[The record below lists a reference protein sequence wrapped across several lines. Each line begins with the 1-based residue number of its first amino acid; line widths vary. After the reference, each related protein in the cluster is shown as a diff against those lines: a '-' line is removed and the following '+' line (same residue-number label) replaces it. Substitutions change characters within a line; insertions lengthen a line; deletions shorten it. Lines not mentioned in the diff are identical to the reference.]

1 MLPWIISAGF
11 FLTAAGLL
19 IKIRMMQKSADEI
32 RKIFGECLLEDTN
45 MQITVSSGDRHIR
58 RLAADINRELKLLR
72 AQRRRYQQGDRE
84 LKEAVTNISHDL
96 RTPLTAINGY
106 LELLEEEGKSE
117 AAKRYLSCI
126 KNRTEAMKGLT
137 EELFC
142 YTIVRA
148 EEPKKKEETDI
159 SGVLEESL
167 LSFYGAMV
175 SKEIVPEIQVP
186 DKKIIRNVNKASL
199 VRVFGNIISNMIKY
213 SEGEMKVKLLEN
225 GEMHFSNKAP
235 KLQAVQVEKLFD
247 RFFTVEDARISTGLG
262 LSIVKTLTEEMGGSI
277 RAEYREETL
286 TIFLIF

>member
-1 MLPWIISAGF
+1 MSNNIRETMEFREKQMLSPYAVC
-11 FLTAAGLL
+11 
-19 IKIRMMQKSADEI
+19 SADSI
-32 RKIFGECLLEDTN
+32 G
-45 MQITVSSGDRHIR
+45 
-58 RLAADINRELKLLR
+58 RER
-72 AQRRRYQQGDRE
+72 
-84 LKEAVTNISHDL
+84 
-96 RTPLTAINGY
+96 P
-106 LELLEEEGKSE
+106 EEECDMRTAFQRDRDRILHS
-117 AAKRYLSCI
+117 LSLI
-126 KNRTEAMKGLT
+126 HI
-137 EELFC
+137 C

-175 SKEIVPEIQVP
+175 SKGIVPEIQVP

-262 LSIVKTLTEEMGGSI
+262 LSIAKTLTEEMGGSI

>member
-72 AQRRRYQQGDRE
+72 AQRRRYQQGDRA

-106 LELLEEEGKSE
+106 LELLEEEEKSE

-175 SKEIVPEIQVP
+175 SKGIVPEIQVP

-262 LSIVKTLTEEMGGSI
+262 LSIAKTLTEEMGGSI

-286 TIFLIF
+286 TIFLVF

>member
-1 MLPWIISAGF
+1 MLPWMISAGF

-96 RTPLTAINGY
+96 RTPLTAISGY
-106 LELLEEEGKSE
+106 LELLEEEEKSE

-142 YTIVRA
+142 YTIVRT
-148 EEPKKKEETDI
+148 EEPKKKEKTDI

-167 LSFYGAMV
+167 LNFYGAMV
-175 SKEIVPEIQVP
+175 SAGITPEIQIT
-186 DKKIIRNVNKASL
+186 DKKMIRNVNKTSL

-213 SEGEMKVKLLEN
+213 SEGEMKVELLDS
-225 GEMHFSNKAP
+225 GEIRFSNKAP
-235 KLQAVQVEKLFD
+235 KLRAVQVEKLFD
-247 RFFTVEDARISTGLG
+247 RFFTVEDARVSTGLG
-262 LSIVKTLTEEMGGSI
+262 LSIAKTLTEEMGGSI
-277 RAEYREETL
+277 RAEYREEIL
-286 TIFLIF
+286 TIFLVF

>member
-1 MLPWIISAGF
+1 MLPWMISAGF

-96 RTPLTAINGY
+96 RTPLTAISGY
-106 LELLEEEGKSE
+106 LELLEEEEKSE

-126 KNRTEAMKGLT
+126 KNRTESMKGLT

-142 YTIVRA
+142 YTIVRT

-167 LSFYGAMV
+167 LNFYGAMV
-175 SKEIVPEIQVP
+175 SAGITPEIQIT
-186 DKKIIRNVNKASL
+186 DKKMIRNVNKTSL

-213 SEGEMKVKLLEN
+213 SEGEMKVELLDS
-225 GEMHFSNKAP
+225 GEIRFSNKAP
-235 KLQAVQVEKLFD
+235 KLRAVQVEKLFD
-247 RFFTVEDARISTGLG
+247 RFFTVEDARVSTGLG
-262 LSIVKTLTEEMGGSI
+262 LSIAKTLTEEMGGNI

-286 TIFLIF
+286 TIFLVF

>member
-106 LELLEEEGKSE
+106 LELLEEEEKSE

-159 SGVLEESL
+159 SGVLEEGL

-175 SKEIVPEIQVP
+175 SKGIVPEIQVP

-247 RFFTVEDARISTGLG
+247 RFFTVQDARISTGLG
-262 LSIVKTLTEEMGGSI
+262 LSIAKTLTEEMGGSI

>member
-45 MQITVSSGDRHIR
+45 AQITVSSEDRYIR

-106 LELLEEEGKSE
+106 LELLEEEEKSE

-175 SKEIVPEIQVP
+175 SKGIVPEIQVP

-262 LSIVKTLTEEMGGSI
+262 LSIAKTLTEEMGGSI

>member
-96 RTPLTAINGY
+96 RTPLTAINGN
-106 LELLEEEGKSE
+106 LELLEEEEKSE

>member
-72 AQRRRYQQGDRE
+72 AQRRRYQQGDRA

-106 LELLEEEGKSE
+106 LELLEEEEKSE

-175 SKEIVPEIQVP
+175 SKGIVPEIQVP

-262 LSIVKTLTEEMGGSI
+262 LSIAKTLTEEMGGSI

>member
-1 MLPWIISAGF
+1 MLPWMISVGF

-96 RTPLTAINGY
+96 RTPLTAISGY
-106 LELLEEEGKSE
+106 LELLEEEEKSE

-142 YTIVRA
+142 YTIVRT

-167 LSFYGAMV
+167 LNFYGAMV
-175 SKEIVPEIQVP
+175 SAGITPEIQIT
-186 DKKIIRNVNKASL
+186 DKKIIRNVNKTSL

-213 SEGEMKVKLLEN
+213 SEGEMKVELLDSE
-225 GEMHFSNKAP
+225 EIRFSNKAP
-235 KLQAVQVEKLFD
+235 KLRAVQVEKLFD
-247 RFFTVEDARISTGLG
+247 RFFTVEDARVSTGLG
-262 LSIVKTLTEEMGGSI
+262 LSIAKTLTEEMGGNI

-286 TIFLIF
+286 TIFLVF

>member
-32 RKIFGECLLEDTN
+32 RRIFGECLLEDTN
-45 MQITVSSGDRHIR
+45 AQITVSSEDRYIR

-72 AQRRRYQQGDRE
+72 RQRQKYQQGDRE

-106 LELLEEEGKSE
+106 LELLEEEEKSE

-175 SKEIVPEIQVP
+175 SKGIVPEIQVP

-262 LSIVKTLTEEMGGSI
+262 LSIAKTLTEEMGGSI

>member
-106 LELLEEEGKSE
+106 LELLEEEEKSE

-175 SKEIVPEIQVP
+175 SKGIVPEIQVP

-262 LSIVKTLTEEMGGSI
+262 LSIARALTEEMGGSI

-286 TIFLIF
+286 MIFLVF

>member
-262 LSIVKTLTEEMGGSI
+262 LSIAKTLTEEMGGSI

-286 TIFLIF
+286 TIFLVF

>member
-84 LKEAVTNISHDL
+84 LNEAVTNISHDL

-106 LELLEEEGKSE
+106 LELLEEEEKSE

-175 SKEIVPEIQVP
+175 SKGIVPEIQVP

-262 LSIVKTLTEEMGGSI
+262 LSIARALTEEMGGSI

-286 TIFLIF
+286 MIFLVF

>member
-175 SKEIVPEIQVP
+175 SKGIVPEIQVP

-262 LSIVKTLTEEMGGSI
+262 LSIAKTLTEEMGGSI

>member
-1 MLPWIISAGF
+1 MLPWIISAGLF
-11 FLTAAGLL
+11 FAAAGLF

-32 RKIFGECLLEDTN
+32 RRIFGECLSEDTN
-45 MQITVSSGDRHIR
+45 MEITVPSGDRHIR
-58 RLAADINRELKLLR
+58 KLAADINRELRLLR
-72 AQRRRYQQGDRE
+72 AQRRKYQQGDRK

-96 RTPLTAINGY
+96 RTPLTAISGY
-106 LELLEEEGKSE
+106 LELLEEEEKSE

-148 EEPKKKEETDI
+148 EKPKEKEETDI

-175 SKEIVPEIQVP
+175 SKGIVPEIQIT
-186 DKKIIRNVNKASL
+186 DKKIIRNINKPSL
-199 VRVFGNIISNMIKY
+199 TRVFGNIISNMIKY
-213 SEGEMKVKLLEN
+213 SEGEMKVELLDS
-225 GEMHFSNKAP
+225 GEIRFSNKAP
-235 KLQAVQVEKLFD
+235 KLHAVQVEKLFD
-247 RFFTVEDARISTGLG
+247 RFFTVEDARASTGLG
-262 LSIVKTLTEEMGGSI
+262 LSIARILTEEMGGSI

-286 TIFLIF
+286 TIFLVF

>member
-1 MLPWIISAGF
+1 MLPWMISVGF

-96 RTPLTAINGY
+96 RTPLTAISGY
-106 LELLEEEGKSE
+106 LELLEEEEKSE

-142 YTIVRA
+142 YTIVRT

-167 LSFYGAMV
+167 LNFYGAMV
-175 SKEIVPEIQVP
+175 SAGITPEIQIT
-186 DKKIIRNVNKASL
+186 DKKIIRNVNKTSL
-199 VRVFGNIISNMIKY
+199 VRVFGNIIRNMIKY
-213 SEGEMKVKLLEN
+213 SEGEMKVELLDS
-225 GEMHFSNKAP
+225 GEIRFSNKAP
-235 KLQAVQVEKLFD
+235 KLRAVQVEKLFD
-247 RFFTVEDARISTGLG
+247 RFFTVEDARVSTGLG
-262 LSIVKTLTEEMGGSI
+262 LSIAKTLTEEMGGNI

-286 TIFLIF
+286 TIFLVF

>member
-96 RTPLTAINGY
+96 RTPLTAISGY
-106 LELLEEEGKSE
+106 LELLEEEEKSE
-117 AAKRYLSCI
+117 AVKRYLFCI
-126 KNRTEAMKGLT
+126 KNRTEAMKDLT

-142 YTIVRA
+142 YTIVRS
-148 EEPKKKEETDI
+148 EEPKKKEKTDI
-159 SGVLEESL
+159 SSVLEESL

-175 SKEIVPEIQVP
+175 SKGIVPEIQVP

>member
-1 MLPWIISAGF
+1 MLPWMISVGF

-96 RTPLTAINGY
+96 RTPLTAISGY
-106 LELLEEEGKSE
+106 LELLEEEEKSE

-142 YTIVRA
+142 YTIVRT

-167 LSFYGAMV
+167 LNFYGAMV
-175 SKEIVPEIQVP
+175 SAGITPEIQIT
-186 DKKIIRNVNKASL
+186 DKK
-199 VRVFGNIISNMIKY
+199 
-213 SEGEMKVKLLEN
+213 
-225 GEMHFSNKAP
+225 
-235 KLQAVQVEKLFD
+235 
-247 RFFTVEDARISTGLG
+247 
-262 LSIVKTLTEEMGGSI
+262 
-277 RAEYREETL
+277 
-286 TIFLIF
+286 

>member
-1 MLPWIISAGF
+1 MLPWIISAGL
-11 FLTAAGLL
+11 FLTAAGFF

-96 RTPLTAINGY
+96 RTPLTAISGY
-106 LELLEEEGKSE
+106 LELLEEEEKSE

-167 LSFYGAMV
+167 LSFYGAMA
-175 SKEIVPEIQVP
+175 SAGITPEIQIT
-186 DKKIIRNVNKASL
+186 DKKIIRNVNKTSL
-199 VRVFGNIISNMIKY
+199 ARVFGNIISNMIKY
-213 SEGEMKVKLLEN
+213 SEGEVKAELLDS
-225 GEMHFSNKAP
+225 GEIRFSNKAP
-235 KLQAVQVEKLFD
+235 KLRAVQVEKLFD
-247 RFFTVEDARISTGLG
+247 RFFTVEDARVSTGLG
-262 LSIVKTLTEEMGGSI
+262 LSIAKTLTEEMGGSI
-277 RAEYREETL
+277 RAEYREERL

>member
-106 LELLEEEGKSE
+106 LELLEEEEKSE

-262 LSIVKTLTEEMGGSI
+262 LSIAKTLTEEMGGSI

>member
-106 LELLEEEGKSE
+106 LELLEEEEKSE

-175 SKEIVPEIQVP
+175 SKGIVPEIQVP

-199 VRVFGNIISNMIKY
+199 VRVFGNITSNMIKY

-262 LSIVKTLTEEMGGSI
+262 LSIAKTLTEEMGGSI

>member
-106 LELLEEEGKSE
+106 LELLEEEEKSE

-175 SKEIVPEIQVP
+175 SKGIVPEIQVP
-186 DKKIIRNVNKASL
+186 DMKIIRNVNKASL

-262 LSIVKTLTEEMGGSI
+262 LSIAKTLTEEMGGSI

>member
-1 MLPWIISAGF
+1 MLPWMISVGF

-96 RTPLTAINGY
+96 RTPLTAISGY
-106 LELLEEEGKSE
+106 LELLEEEEKSE

-142 YTIVRA
+142 YTIVRT

-167 LSFYGAMV
+167 LNFYGAMV
-175 SKEIVPEIQVP
+175 SAGITPEIQIT
-186 DKKIIRNVNKASL
+186 DKKIIRNVNKTSL

-213 SEGEMKVKLLEN
+213 SEGEMKVELLDS
-225 GEMHFSNKAP
+225 GEIRFSNKAP
-235 KLQAVQVEKLFD
+235 KLRAVQVEKLFD
-247 RFFTVEDARISTGLG
+247 RFFTVEDARVSTGLG
-262 LSIVKTLTEEMGGSI
+262 LSIAKTLTEEMGGNI

-286 TIFLIF
+286 TIFLVF

>member
-11 FLTAAGLL
+11 FLTAVGLFV
-19 IKIRMMQKSADEI
+19 KIRMMQKGTDEI
-32 RKIFGECLLEDTN
+32 RKIFRECLLEDTN
-45 MQITVSSGDRHIR
+45 AQITVSSGDRYIR
-58 RLAADINRELKLLR
+58 RFAADINRELKLLR
-72 AQRRRYQQGDRE
+72 RQRQKYQQGDME

-96 RTPLTAINGY
+96 RTPLTAISGY
-106 LELLEEEGKSE
+106 LELLEEEEKSE
-117 AAKRYLSCI
+117 AVKRYLLCI
-126 KNRTEAMKGLT
+126 KNRTEAMKDLT

-142 YTIVRA
+142 YTIVRS
-148 EEPKKKEETDI
+148 EEPKKKEKTDI
-159 SGVLEESL
+159 SRVLEESL

-175 SKEIVPEIQVP
+175 SKGIVPEIQMP

-247 RFFTVEDARISTGLG
+247 RFFTVQDARISTGLG
-262 LSIVKTLTEEMGGSI
+262 LSIAKTLTEEIGGSI
-277 RAEYREETL
+277 RAEYREERL

>member
-1 MLPWIISAGF
+1 MLPWMISAGF

-96 RTPLTAINGY
+96 RTPLTAISGY
-106 LELLEEEGKSE
+106 LELLEEEEKSE

-126 KNRTEAMKGLT
+126 KNRTEAMKELT

-142 YTIVRA
+142 YTIVRT

-167 LSFYGAMV
+167 LNFYGAMV
-175 SKEIVPEIQVP
+175 SAGITPEIQIT
-186 DKKIIRNVNKASL
+186 DKKMIRNVNKTSL

-213 SEGEMKVKLLEN
+213 SEGEMKVELLDS
-225 GEMHFSNKAP
+225 GEIRFSNKAP
-235 KLQAVQVEKLFD
+235 KLRAVQVEKLFD
-247 RFFTVEDARISTGLG
+247 RFFTVEDARVSTGLG
-262 LSIVKTLTEEMGGSI
+262 LSIAKTLTEEMGGNI

-286 TIFLIF
+286 TIFLVF

>member
-106 LELLEEEGKSE
+106 LELLEEEEKSE

-175 SKEIVPEIQVP
+175 SKGIVPEIQVP

-213 SEGEMKVKLLEN
+213 SEGEMKVELLEN
-225 GEMHFSNKAP
+225 GEIHFSNKAP
-235 KLQAVQVEKLFD
+235 KLQTVQVEKLFD

-262 LSIVKTLTEEMGGSI
+262 LSIAKTLTEEMGGSI

>member
-96 RTPLTAINGY
+96 RTPLTAISGY
-106 LELLEEEGKSE
+106 LELLEEEEKSE
-117 AAKRYLSCI
+117 AVKRYLFCI
-126 KNRTEAMKGLT
+126 KNRTEAMKDLT

-142 YTIVRA
+142 YTIVRS
-148 EEPKKKEETDI
+148 EEPKKKEKTDI
-159 SGVLEESL
+159 SSVLEESL

-175 SKEIVPEIQVP
+175 SKGIVPEIQVP

-213 SEGEMKVKLLEN
+213 SEGEMKVELLEN
-225 GEMHFSNKAP
+225 GEIHFSNKAP
-235 KLQAVQVEKLFD
+235 KLQTVQVEKLFD

-262 LSIVKTLTEEMGGSI
+262 LSIAKTLTEEMGGSI

>member
-1 MLPWIISAGF
+1 MLPWMISAGF

-96 RTPLTAINGY
+96 RTPLTAISGY
-106 LELLEEEGKSE
+106 LELLEEEEKSE

-142 YTIVRA
+142 YTIVRT

-167 LSFYGAMV
+167 LNFYGAMV
-175 SKEIVPEIQVP
+175 SAGITPEIQIT
-186 DKKIIRNVNKASL
+186 DKKMIRNVNKTSL

-213 SEGEMKVKLLEN
+213 SEGEMKVELLDS
-225 GEMHFSNKAP
+225 GEIRFSNKAP
-235 KLQAVQVEKLFD
+235 KLRAVQVEKLFD
-247 RFFTVEDARISTGLG
+247 RFFTVEDARVSTGLG
-262 LSIVKTLTEEMGGSI
+262 LSIAKTLTEEMGGSI

-286 TIFLIF
+286 TIFLVF

>member
-1 MLPWIISAGF
+1 MLPWMISVGF

-96 RTPLTAINGY
+96 RTPLTAISGY
-106 LELLEEEGKSE
+106 LELLEEEEKSE

-142 YTIVRA
+142 YTIVRT

-167 LSFYGAMV
+167 LNFYGAMV
-175 SKEIVPEIQVP
+175 SAGITPEIQIT
-186 DKKIIRNVNKASL
+186 DKKMIRNVNKTSL

-213 SEGEMKVKLLEN
+213 SEGEMKVELLDS
-225 GEMHFSNKAP
+225 GEIRFSNKAP
-235 KLQAVQVEKLFD
+235 KLRAVQVEKLFD
-247 RFFTVEDARISTGLG
+247 RFFTVEDARVSTGLG
-262 LSIVKTLTEEMGGSI
+262 LSIAKTLTEEMGGSI

-286 TIFLIF
+286 TIFLVF

>member
-1 MLPWIISAGF
+1 MLPWMISAGF

-58 RLAADINRELKLLR
+58 RLAADINRELKLLQ

-96 RTPLTAINGY
+96 RTPLTAISGY
-106 LELLEEEGKSE
+106 LELLEEEEKSE

-142 YTIVRA
+142 YTIVRT

-167 LSFYGAMV
+167 LNFYGAMV
-175 SKEIVPEIQVP
+175 SAGITPEIQIT
-186 DKKIIRNVNKASL
+186 DKKMIRNVNKTSL

-213 SEGEMKVKLLEN
+213 SEGEMKVELLDS
-225 GEMHFSNKAP
+225 GEIRFSNKAP
-235 KLQAVQVEKLFD
+235 KLRAVQVEKLFD
-247 RFFTVEDARISTGLG
+247 RFFTVEDARVSTGLG
-262 LSIVKTLTEEMGGSI
+262 LSIAKTLTEEMGGNI

-286 TIFLIF
+286 TIFLVF

>member
-96 RTPLTAINGY
+96 RTPLTAISGY
-106 LELLEEEGKSE
+106 LELLEEEEKSE
-117 AAKRYLSCI
+117 AVKRYLFCI
-126 KNRTEAMKGLT
+126 KNRTEAMKDLT

-142 YTIVRA
+142 YTIIRS
-148 EEPKKKEETDI
+148 EKPKKKEKTDI
-159 SGVLEESL
+159 SSVLEESL

-175 SKEIVPEIQVP
+175 SKGIVPEIEMP

-213 SEGEMKVKLLEN
+213 SEGEMKVELLEN

-247 RFFTVEDARISTGLG
+247 RFFSVEDARISTGLG
-262 LSIVKTLTEEMGGSI
+262 LSIARALTEEMGGSI

-286 TIFLIF
+286 MIFLVF

>member
-96 RTPLTAINGY
+96 RTPLTAISGY
-106 LELLEEEGKSE
+106 LELLEEEEKSE
-117 AAKRYLSCI
+117 AVKRYLFCI
-126 KNRTEAMKGLT
+126 KNRTEAMKDLT

-142 YTIVRA
+142 YTIVRS
-148 EEPKKKEETDI
+148 EEPKKKEKTDI
-159 SGVLEESL
+159 SSVLEESL

-175 SKEIVPEIQVP
+175 SKGIVPEIQVP

-262 LSIVKTLTEEMGGSI
+262 LSIAKTLTEEMGGSI

>member
-1 MLPWIISAGF
+1 MLPWMISVGF

-96 RTPLTAINGY
+96 RTPLTAISGY
-106 LELLEEEGKSE
+106 LELLEEEEKSE

-142 YTIVRA
+142 YTIVRT

-167 LSFYGAMV
+167 LNFYGAMV
-175 SKEIVPEIQVP
+175 SAGITPEIQIT
-186 DKKIIRNVNKASL
+186 DKKMIRNVNKTSL

-213 SEGEMKVKLLEN
+213 SEGEMKVELLDS
-225 GEMHFSNKAP
+225 GEIRFSNKAP
-235 KLQAVQVEKLFD
+235 KLRAVQVEKLFD
-247 RFFTVEDARISTGLG
+247 RFFTVEDARVSTGLG
-262 LSIVKTLTEEMGGSI
+262 LSIAKTLTEEMGGNI

-286 TIFLIF
+286 TIFLVF

>member
-1 MLPWIISAGF
+1 MLPWMISAGF

-96 RTPLTAINGY
+96 RTPLTAISGY
-106 LELLEEEGKSE
+106 LELLEEEEKSE

-142 YTIVRA
+142 YTIVRT
-148 EEPKKKEETDI
+148 EEPKKKEKTDI

-167 LSFYGAMV
+167 LNFYGAMV
-175 SKEIVPEIQVP
+175 SAGITPEIQIT
-186 DKKIIRNVNKASL
+186 DKKMIRNVNKTSL
-199 VRVFGNIISNMIKY
+199 MRVFGNIISNMIKY
-213 SEGEMKVKLLEN
+213 SEGEMKVELLDS
-225 GEMHFSNKAP
+225 GEIRFSNKAP
-235 KLQAVQVEKLFD
+235 KLRAVQVEKLFD
-247 RFFTVEDARISTGLG
+247 RFFTVEDARVSTGLG
-262 LSIVKTLTEEMGGSI
+262 LSIAKTLTEEMGGSI

-286 TIFLIF
+286 TIFLVF